1 MTKPISEAVLDQ
13 RAAEMEPWYWH
24 GPATFFKCPWNADP
38 AACDIGLVGVP
49 HSSGNGSTER
59 DQHLAP
65 RAVRHISGWYR
76 RAHQKFRIKP
86 WDAFRIHDLGD
97 VPLPEAMVNDICVDH
112 IEEFYTRLDA
122 AGTRPVSIGGDH
134 SITGPILRALGGAE
148 AKLSQGCKL
157 ALVHFDAHRDDY
169 EYLPHWLGS
178 KRSAAHWAAY
188 TIHEGI
194 VDPAHS
200 IQLGM
205 RGNPMRVRDDPTRSD
220 MGYRILTS
228 ELIFEL
234 GLEESA
240 RLIRER
246 VGDLPVY
253 ITFDL
258 DALDP
263 CDAPAVANLEPG
275 YRALRTYEAIRLL
288 QALRGV
294 DIVGADIVCMIP
306 SKDTPCQI
314 TAMTSVVLMFE
325 MISLIADRLR
335 SQRQSPAAAALRP
348 ETV

>member
-1 MTKPISEAVLDQ
+1 MTRPIDEAVLSQ
-13 RAAEMEPWYWH
+13 RAAEMEPWYWW

-38 AACDIGLVGVP
+38 AACDIALVGVP

-65 RAVRHISGWYR
+65 RAVRNMSGWYR

-86 WDAFRIHDLGD
+86 WDESRIHDLGD
-97 VPLPEAMVNDICVDH
+97 VPLPEAMVNDISVDH
-112 IEEFYTRLDA
+112 IEEFYTRIDT

-134 SITGPILRALGGAE
+134 SITGPILRALGGPA
-148 AKLSQGCKL
+148 AKLSKGRKL

-194 VDPAHS
+194 VDTAHS

-205 RGNPMRVRDDPTRSD
+205 RGNPMRVRADPTQSD
-220 MGYRILTS
+220 FGYRILTA
-228 ELIFEL
+228 ERIFEL

-253 ITFDL
+253 LTFDL

-275 YRALRTYEAIRLL
+275 YRALRTYEAIRLI

-335 SQRQSPAAAALRP
+335 SVQQAAGTALRT